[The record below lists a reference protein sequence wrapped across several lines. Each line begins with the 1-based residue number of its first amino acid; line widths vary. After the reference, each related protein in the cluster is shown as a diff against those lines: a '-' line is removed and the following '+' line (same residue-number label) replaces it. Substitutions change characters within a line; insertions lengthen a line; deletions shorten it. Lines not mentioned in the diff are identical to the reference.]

1 MRTRIRL
8 RAIALGVIGGLL
20 ICAATPFNNLYLRAT
35 LLGGGHFPLAPF
47 FVITWLAIL
56 IAIIARI
63 SKRPA
68 FLSGLELL
76 VSWILMVLVSG
87 IPYTGLVR
95 TFFTNLTAPVY
106 FDTPGNRW
114 ASLIKPYLPSGLFPT
129 STAAV
134 QQLYDGIPGGVSM
147 STSELA
153 GHIPWHAWV
162 TPFIWWGAFIFL
174 CYFCMLCLVNIF
186 SRQWVENERVN
197 FPLLALPM
205 AMEESLDENKLGA
218 FLTNRY
224 LLIGM
229 LIPVILH
236 TINGLNAF
244 FPQVPQFPTLFLAGK
259 YFAKFGLFSGFHKLK
274 VYIYPAFIG
283 FAFVTSRQIS
293 FSLWFFYITG
303 CLLAGLLEITGLNIP
318 PSALGVTFGP
328 TLSSVPETQMIGA
341 YLVFFLFIVWL
352 ARQHL
357 VRVFKSALFL
367 SKPEEA
373 AWFSVRISFWGFI
386 LGFGLLVLWCSHFG
400 MSMLTA
406 VLVMVAFFLFSLVAS
421 RIICQGGIAY
431 FTLTTAPLDSLMA
444 FFGSKVFSPA
454 GLLLSAVAQKVLF
467 VDFRESLMPSLVHGA
482 KVGEKI
488 KNRRLYLTGI
498 VAVVLLGVVV
508 SFAAML
514 MLCYRYG
521 LRELDLDWATRTTLT
536 VYENVG
542 RITENASSPSHWVG
556 TFSIIGGLI
565 MLALVFC
572 YHRFYWW
579 PIHPIGYL
587 ATYSSAM
594 RILWFSFFIGWLV
607 NQLSLRYGGITLFKK
622 VRFFFFGL
630 ILGDFLMGGLWALI
644 GLETGISYMV
654 LPD

>member
-1 MRTRIRL
+1 MKKRIRL
-8 RAIALGVIGGLL
+8 RAIALGLVGGLF

-47 FVITWLAIL
+47 FVIAWLMVL
-56 IAIIARI
+56 VGIISRI

-68 FLSGLELL
+68 LLSGLELL

-95 TFFTNLTAPVY
+95 TFFTNLTAPIY

-114 ASLIKPYLPSGLFPT
+114 AALIKPFLPENLYPT
-129 STAAV
+129 STEAV

-147 STSELA
+147 STGELA
-153 GHIPWHAWV
+153 ANIPWHAWV

-186 SRQWVENERVN
+186 SRQWVENERIN
-197 FPLLALPM
+197 FPLLALPR
-205 AMEESLDENKLGA
+205 AMEDALDENKLGG

-229 LIPVILH
+229 LIPVLLH
-236 TINGLNAF
+236 TVNGLNAF
-244 FPQVPQFPTLFLAGK
+244 FPQVPQLPTLFLAGK
-259 YFAKFGLFSGFHKLK
+259 YFSKYGLFSGFHKLK

-293 FSLWFFYITG
+293 FSLWFFYIAG
-303 CLLAGLLEITGLNIP
+303 CLLAGLLEVTGLSIP

-328 TLSSVPETQMIGA
+328 TLSSLPETQMTGA

-357 VRVFKSALFL
+357 FRVVKSALFL
-367 SKPEEA
+367 SPPEEA
-373 AWFSVRISFWGFI
+373 AWFSVRTSFWGF
-386 LGFGLLVLWCSHFG
+386 LFGFGLLVLWCSRFG
-400 MSMLTA
+400 MSMLTS
-406 VLVMVAFFLFSLVAS
+406 VLLMIAFFLFSLVAS
-421 RIICQGGIAY
+421 RVICQGGIAY
-431 FTLTTAPLDSLMA
+431 FTLTTAPLDSILT
-444 FFGSKVFSPA
+444 FFGSKVFNPA
-454 GLLLSAVAQKVLF
+454 GLLLAAVAQKVMF
-467 VDFRESLMPSLVHGA
+467 VDFRESFMPSLVHSA
-482 KVGEKI
+482 KVGERVA
-488 KNRRLYLTGI
+488 NRRLYLWGI
-498 VAVVLLGVVV
+498 VAVVVLGVAV

-514 MLCYRYG
+514 LLCYKYG

-542 RITENASSPSHWVG
+542 RITDSAPSSSHWVG
-556 TFSIIGGLI
+556 TFTAIGALV
-565 MLALVFC
+565 MLGLVFC

-594 RILWFSFFIGWLV
+594 RILWFSFFVGWLV
-607 NQLSLRYGGITLFKK
+607 NQLSLRYGGVTLFKK